1 MQINSRSFLPA
12 RNKDL
17 LIAAIAGFFII
28 YAFTRHG
35 GIGVSPDS
43 VTYLSVAAHIH
54 DHQGLT
60 DFHSDPLVDFP
71 AGYPL
76 FLSVIRWLSVTEPLR
91 FAPLLNG
98 FLFAVLIYLSGWLI
112 GGSMRSIAP
121 AISSRSKACKWLLL
135 AAIVSSPCLLEIYS
149 MLWSETLFLILL
161 LLFFLFLD
169 RYFLSGAT
177 GTLAVAGLIAGLA
190 FVTRY
195 AGISLIGTGALLLL
209 CDPQLRPLRK
219 GRQILVFGGSAL
231 LFPAINLCHNLL
243 AGGALIGKR
252 EKGITSFG
260 SNLHDFGSVFCDWLH
275 IPNDHPLLVS
285 AVGLGWILLFI
296 GVVFSRLRR
305 RERLFSV
312 ENIATAFFIVYA
324 SFILVSATLSRFQQL
339 DSRLLSP
346 LFIPWL
352 WGSASLVAGWL
363 ASHHSTRRRVLF
375 LAVVLAVISLLAG
388 QGLADRETWQDI
400 KDGGIPGYTDDDWR
414 RSATM
419 QFARKNASMLQ
430 SDAGLYSNAYDALWF
445 LGDLRA
451 DLLPHKDFPG
461 EINRLL
467 ARDRLYVVWF
477 NDGINTDLIDIALI
491 SRYKRLA
498 GMFPFDD
505 GTVYFFT
512 PK

>member
-1 MQINSRSFLPA
+1 MQKNSRSFLPA

-17 LIAAIAGFFII
+17 LIAAIAGFIII

-35 GIGVSPDS
+35 GIGMSPDS

-54 DHQGLT
+54 NHQGLI
-60 DFHSDPLVDFP
+60 DFHGDPLVDFP
-71 AGYPL
+71 AGYPI
-76 FLSVIRWLSVTEPLR
+76 FLSAIRWLSVTEPMR

-98 FLFAVLIYLSGWLI
+98 FLFAALIYLIGWLI
-112 GGSMRSIAP
+112 AAS
-121 AISSRSKACKWLLL
+121 SSRSNGYKWALL
-135 AAIVSSPCLLEIYS
+135 AAVVSSPCLLEIYS
-149 MLWSETLFLILL
+149 MLWSETLFLFLL
-161 LLFFLFLD
+161 LLFFLFSR

-177 GTLAVAGLIAGLA
+177 GTLVIAGLIAGLA

-195 AGISLIGTGALLLL
+195 AGISLIGTGGLLLL
-209 CDPQLRPLRK
+209 CDPELRPVRK
-219 GRQILVFGGSAL
+219 LRQILVFGGSAL
-231 LFPAINLCHNLL
+231 LFPAINLYHNLL
-243 AGGALIGKR
+243 AGGTLIGKR

-275 IPNDHPLLVS
+275 IPNDHPFLAS
-285 AVGLGWILLFI
+285 ALGLGWILLFI
-296 GVVFSRLRR
+296 GVFFSRLRR
-305 RERLFSV
+305 REGLFSV

-375 LAVVLAVISLLAG
+375 LAVVLAAISLLAG
-388 QGLADRETWQDI
+388 QWLADYETWQDV
-400 KDGGIPGYTDDDWR
+400 KDAGIPGYTDDDWR

-419 QFARKNASMLQ
+419 QFVRKNAVMLQ
-430 SDAGLYSNAYDALWF
+430 STTGLYSNAYDAVWF

-451 DLLPHKDFPG
+451 DLLPHKDLPG

-467 ARDRLYVVWF
+467 VKDRLYVVWF
-477 NDGINTDLIDIALI
+477 NDGINTDLVDIGLI
-491 SRYKRLA
+491 SRYKRLE
-498 GMFPFDD
+498 GLFRFDD